1 MIVRVTRID
10 NGDFHDYQDMDNF
23 SLRIHTLVMNR
34 ISFTV
39 EYL

>member
-1 MIVRVTRID
+1 MIVRIKWLNHVR
-10 NGDFHDYQDMDNF
+10 DYTCMDDVN
-23 SLRIHTLVMNR
+23 LRIHTLVMNR

>member
-1 MIVRVTRID
+1 MIVRIKWGKHVR
-10 NGDFHDYQDMDNF
+10 DYTNMDDV

-39 EYL
+39 DYL